1 MSARLFL
8 PMLAATLLLSLA
20 HGQANEPEL
29 SLLGFDRGV
38 LITTHRLAYRIEAS
52 EAFTRAGPKHR
63 QAVFDEV
70 PFEISLAAFIRDD
83 GAVMIHAERVADG
96 SGASDYT
103 HFPEADWPDG
113 RFRLKPPECLELPLD
128 AIDGEHDLEWLRDN
142 GFPVSGTVHLEQY
155 FASTADFNEELV
167 ISFFLKVESCDD
179 RAANTK
185 ALETLR
191 AGITVTRTD

>member
-1 MSARLFL
+1 
-8 PMLAATLLLSLA
+8 MLAATLLLGSA
-20 HGQANEPEL
+20 HGEANEPEL

-52 EAFTRAGPKHR
+52 ETFTRAVPKHR
-63 QAVFDEV
+63 RAVFNDV

-113 RFRLKPPECLELPLD
+113 RFRLKPPECLELPPE

-142 GFPVSGTVHLEQY
+142 GFLASGTLHLEQY

-167 ISFFLKVESCDD
+167 ISFLLKVDSCDD
-179 RAANTK
+179 QAANRS
-185 ALETLR
+185 AVEALR
-191 AGITVTRTD
+191 ADLAVTRTE